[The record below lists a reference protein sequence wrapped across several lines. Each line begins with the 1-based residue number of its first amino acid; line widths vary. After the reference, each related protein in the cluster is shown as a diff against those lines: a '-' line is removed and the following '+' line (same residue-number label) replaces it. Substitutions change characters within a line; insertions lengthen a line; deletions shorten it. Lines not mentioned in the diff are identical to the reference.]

1 MSLLQNTSTPGF
13 CRPIAFIIPLWISA
27 IRGVGFPVQGTSATP
42 LVTTAPSLFKSTNSL
57 YSAPEPKVPE
67 AVITGFFNSTPPI
80 FTFIFIKV
88 PPPYLRIQ
96 DHLYRFF
103 YCEPENEHP
112 PLLTCRHRPDRRRC
126 RRPSVPPWKCSREY
140 PVPGHRP

>member
-13 CRPIAFIIPLWISA
+13 WRPMAFIIPLWTSA
-27 IRGVGFPVQGTSATP
+27 IRGVGLPGQGTSATP

-80 FTFIFIKV
+80 FTFIFIKA

-96 DHLYRFF
+96 DRLCRSS
-103 YCEPENEHP
+103 YCVPGNGRLL
-112 PLLTCRHRPDRRRC
+112 PLTYRHRPDRRRY
-126 RRPSVPPWKCSREY
+126 RRPSSLP
-140 PVPGHRP
+140 